1 MTRNLICAV
10 GAGLLL
16 SASYVGAV
24 PRGGLVSGAASAV
37 TLAPLAVAHR
47 SSSASSSSSSASAPS
62 HAPAARSWNS
72 NARRS
77 TAPVFAN
84 HGSNA
89 AVRVAPRSA
98 TPFSASQAPNFTGSN
113 ARFVR
118 PPVRFARHHIPIRL
132 LAPLFI
138 GSSYYYAYR
147 YLPYDGPVCGGV
159 TENGCELRWM
169 DVPTED
175 SDESTPQCVEF
186 CPQQ

>member
-1 MTRNLICAV
+1 MTRKLICAV

-16 SASYVGAV
+16 GASYVGAAA
-24 PRGGLVSGAASAV
+24 RNGLVSGALSAAS
-37 TLAPLAVAHR
+37 LAPMTVASK
-47 SSSASSSSSSASAPS
+47 SSSASSSAAAPA

-77 TAPVFAN
+77 SAPAFVN
-84 HGSNA
+84 HGSGA
-89 AVRVAPRSA
+89 AARAAPRTA
-98 TPFSASQAPNFTGSN
+98 APFSASQGSNFTGGT

-118 PPVRFARHHIPIRL
+118 PPVRFARRHIPIRL
-132 LAPLFI
+132 LTPLFI

-175 SDESTPQCVEF
+175 SDESMPQCVEF
-186 CPQQ
+186 CPQQQ